1 MTSVETGELKEKI
14 KNNLSKLIN
23 HPVLNKNFFVHDD
36 QELIKSYLETALIL
50 INNEQFEGNI
60 NFFLQLYSSQVDTL
74 ADDFEKLLKLREVN
88 SENEVNGTIVR
99 NKNFLQDPLDN
110 SSQISFERNQNI
122 IILVHNIKNGV
133 ASLVD
138 VGKHFKN
145 LYDSVN
151 GTLPKYL
158 EDILKQVNDELVS
171 FKRLRNIAD
180 NAKTED
186 IYNSAVNKYKQLE
199 NAYRKKFY
207 WAIFIVSSV
216 SIGLLLG
223 KAFITH
229 SLELSISEFWA
240 LKISVILIGIVL
252 ITYFL
257 KQSSHYQYL
266 ADQNYQTQIELQ
278 AFPTFMESIPTEE
291 AASVRKELAL
301 KYFGR
306 DIDSTPHKD
315 IANLISDQM
324 KNTTEMVKAATDV
337 LKVKG
342 KE

>member
-1 MTSVETGELKEKI
+1 MADLEQSTINKKI
-14 KNNLSKLIN
+14 NEFKSEKNNLILEIERLIEKIHTYSFLGSN
-23 HPVLNKNFFVHDD
+23 KDNLSNKLNKVKGLIIASFVHYDEIGFLKVLRDD
-36 QELIKSYLETALIL
+36 VKNLNELSVTLNISGNVNIF
-50 INNEQFEGNI
+50 NEKIDKVQGVIER
-60 NFFLQLYSSQVDTL
+60 YSSIKENFKELSINTL
-74 ADDFEKLLKLREVN
+74 TYAIQEVN
-88 SENEVNGTIVR
+88 TE
-99 NKNFLQDPLDN
+99 L
-110 SSQISFERNQNI
+110 SSFR
-122 IILVHNIKNGV
+122 
-133 ASLVD
+133 
-138 VGKHFKN
+138 
-145 LYDSVN
+145 
-151 GTLPKYL
+151 
-158 EDILKQVNDELVS
+158 
-171 FKRLRNIAD
+171 RLRNIAD

-186 IYNSAVNKYKQLE
+186 IYNNAVDKYKKLE
-199 NAYRKKFY
+199 EKYRKNFY
-207 WAIFIVSSV
+207 WTIFIVASL

-223 KAFITH
+223 KVFLAKF
-229 SLELSISEFWA
+229 LGLSIYEFWA

-315 IANLISDQM
+315 MANLISGQM